1 MPMLQLIILCF
12 KFSDSKNHTKILL
25 SDFKHFFN
33 ALTLIINTFLQISV
47 KDPNTMDSQ
56 SKAAS
61 MAATPV
67 HCISM
72 RVDQNGFS
80 VPGHINVNTS

>member
-1 MPMLQLIILCF
+1 
-12 KFSDSKNHTKILL
+12 
-25 SDFKHFFN
+25 
-33 ALTLIINTFLQISV
+33 
-47 KDPNTMDSQ
+47 MDSQ

-80 VPGHINVNTS
+80 VPGHINRA